1 MKRLIASIL
10 LALGAFAMAHA
21 TTFPAPSAD
30 FVLIQGG
37 SFTMGSPAN
46 EDWRTGDETQHLV
59 TVVPFYMAKYEVTQ
73 KLWREVTGK
82 NPSNFSGDNLPV
94 ESVTWLEAVE
104 FCNALSRRDG
114 RTPAYTVT
122 DGGATVSWNRAA
134 NGYRLPTEAEWEY
147 AARAGSTTPFYSR
160 KVPGADD
167 VNFYGH
173 YPYQI
178 EQNYFNDSVL
188 ETRPGVY
195 RGTTVAVGSFAP
207 NPNGLYDIYG
217 NVGEWCFDY
226 YGDYKDCLDESGNT
240 KTLITEATVYDSA
253 GLYNPTEL
261 SSGTRRVYRGG
272 GWNDFGKNL
281 RSAYRAAAQQNTPL
295 YNVGIR
301 LVVSAGPSKGIVTTR
316 EAATASK
323 STGAKSGKTLIIY
336 YSWSGNTRGVA
347 KEIAR
352 QTGFDIIE
360 LELVKPYSSNYNTVL
375 NEAQRDQHNQA
386 RPALKTK
393 IDAKKWAEYDTI
405 IIGYPNWWAS
415 IPMPIATL
423 LESYDFSGKRILPF
437 CSHGGGRFGQ
447 SLTAIAK
454 LAPNAMLAEGLSI
467 HYSGGSSLARDVEKW
482 LKKNGMK

>member
-1 MKRLIASIL
+1 MKRFLSTIL
-10 LALGAFAMAHA
+10 FCFLALIMAGAKDY
-21 TTFPAPSAD
+21 PAPSSD
-30 FVLIQGG
+30 FVLIKGG
-37 SFTMGSPAN
+37 AFTMGSPES
-46 EDWRTGDETQHLV
+46 EDWRSNDEEQHRVSLSS
-59 TVVPFYMAKYEVTQ
+59 FYMSKYEVTQ
-73 KLWREVTGK
+73 KLYREVTGK
-82 NPSNFSGDNLPV
+82 NPSSFSGDSLPV

-114 RTPAYTVT
+114 RTPCYTVSG
-122 DGGATVSWNRAA
+122 GGAAVSWKRDAD
-134 NGYRLPTEAEWEY
+134 GYRLPTEAEWEY
-147 AARAGSTTPFYSR
+147 AARAGSTTPFYTK

-178 EQNYFNDSVL
+178 EQNYFNDEVL

-195 RGTTVAVGSFAP
+195 RGKTLPVGSFSP

-217 NVGEWCFDY
+217 NVGEWCFDF
-226 YGDYKDCLDESGNT
+226 YGDYGKSS
-240 KTLITEATVYDSA
+240 AT
-253 GLYNPTEL
+253 NPTGAA
-261 SSGTRRVYRGG
+261 SGTRRVNRGG

-281 RSAYRAAAQQNTPL
+281 RSAYRAAAEQNTPL

-301 LVVSAGPSKGIVTTR
+301 LACNADDSVKGSVTTT
-316 EAATASK
+316 EIK
-323 STGAKSGKTLIIY
+323 STANQAVKKALIIY

-352 QTGFDIIE
+352 QTGFDSIE
-360 LELVKPYSSNYNTVL
+360 LELVHPYSSDYNTVL
-375 NEAQRDQHNQA
+375 NEAQRDQHRQA

-393 IDAKKWAEYDTI
+393 IDAKKLAEYDTI
-405 IIGYPNWWAS
+405 ILGYPNWWAS

-423 LESYDFSGKRILPF
+423 LESYDFSGKNILPF

-454 LAPNAMLAEGLSI
+454 LAPNAKIGPGLSV
-467 HYSGGSSLARDVEKW
+467 HYSGGSSLSQDVAKW
-482 LKKNGMK
+482 LSKNGVK